1 MPHQVHTPRAERGR
15 FAVDVKGTHPSGD
28 QFENRFVAVLEGF
41 EAEKGDQF
49 LFHFR
54 GFLILE
60 RLSDKKASTEL
71 EEAWGLWGFS
81 GGPEQGKPGT
91 ALLELARFHNS

>member
-1 MPHQVHTPRAERGR
+1 
-15 FAVDVKGTHPSGD
+15 
-28 QFENRFVAVLEGF
+28 
-41 EAEKGDQF
+41 
-49 LFHFR
+49 
-54 GFLILE
+54 LILG

-81 GGPEQGKPGT
+81 GGPEQGKPAT